1 MHLNAVCYICNSQ
14 PQYIFIH
21 DALDELIL
29 CGDTSFDVQN
39 LRVKINRMSK
49 IIPGININAFQEQF
63 EVRSYI
69 ILTNWQNFISFV
81 DSQTVFPCCDGY
93 CM

>member
-1 MHLNAVCYICNSQ
+1 MCMLYILSNSQ

-21 DALDELIL
+21 DALDELII

-49 IIPGININAFQEQF
+49 IIPGKAINAFQEQF
-63 EVRSYI
+63 EV
-69 ILTNWQNFISFV
+69 
-81 DSQTVFPCCDGY
+81 G
-93 CM
+93 